1 MVNPQT
7 LGLQMTHHLERG
19 RVASDHT
26 LFQSLYAPFFP
37 PFSKGDKD
45 RSGLVPWAKA
55 KVADRYP
62 EELSPLWLSFSR
74 DEQKENGDSEEIISL
89 SLPPPH
95 FPLFSL
101 SLCTENLE
109 QAFTLENNWL
119 YLVVYRC
126 FHRSWGYF
134 GFGLQD
140 SSFSSWGYFGFF
152 GFELKMLGS
161 FEIRNCFFFLF
172 LGRPDIISLSINCST
187 SQSIVLADW
196 ETFDRF
202 R

>member
-7 LGLQMTHHLERG
+7 PGLQMTYHLERG

-26 LFQSLYAPFFP
+26 LFQSPYAPFFP

-89 SLPPPH
+89 SSPTPLPP
-95 FPLFSL
+95 LLSL
-101 SLCTENLE
+101 SLYREPETGLHAWKQLTIFSCL
-109 QAFTLENNWL
+109 QVFSPKLRVFWFWL
-119 YLVVYRC
+119 A
-126 FHRSWGYF
+126 
-134 GFGLQD
+134 
-140 SSFSSWGYFGFF
+140 GFF
-152 GFELKMLGS
+152 VFELRL
-161 FEIRNCFFFLF
+161 FRFF
-172 LGRPDIISLSINCST
+172 
-187 SQSIVLADW
+187 
-196 ETFDRF
+196 RF
-202 R
+202 RAEDAWFFWNSRLLLFSIFRSPWYYIAFYKL

>member
-7 LGLQMTHHLERG
+7 PGLQMTHHLEQG

-89 SLPPPH
+89 SSPTPLPP
-95 FPLFSL
+95 LLSL
-101 SLCTENLE
+101 SLYREPGTGLHAWKQLTIFSCL
-109 QAFTLENNWL
+109 QVFSPKLRVFWFWL
-119 YLVVYRC
+119 A
-126 FHRSWGYF
+126 
-134 GFGLQD
+134 
-140 SSFSSWGYFGFF
+140 GFF
-152 GFELKMLGS
+152 VFELRL
-161 FEIRNCFFFLF
+161 FRFF
-172 LGRPDIISLSINCST
+172 
-187 SQSIVLADW
+187 
-196 ETFDRF
+196 RF
-202 R
+202 RVEDAWFFWNSRLLLFSIFRSPLYYIAFYKL

>member
-7 LGLQMTHHLERG
+7 PGLQMTHHLKRG

-26 LFQSLYAPFFP
+26 LFQSLCAPLFP
-37 PFSKGDKD
+37 PFSKGEKD

-55 KVADRYP
+55 KVPDRYP
-62 EELSPLWLSFSR
+62 EELSPLWLSFSQ

-89 SLPPPH
+89 SSPTPLPP
-95 FPLFSL
+95 LISL
-101 SLCTENLE
+101 SLSLSFPNSLSLSPCTESLE
-109 QAFTLENNWL
+109 QAITLENNWL

-161 FEIRNCFFFLF
+161 F
-172 LGRPDIISLSINCST
+172 
-187 SQSIVLADW
+187 
-196 ETFDRF
+196 
-202 R
+202 